1 LTGARA
7 GGPHTELRIAVDR
20 LVARVAHWTPTRWA
34 KDSRAESVHALAQRL
49 ADAAAELA
57 GRQLVL
63 APGAVADRGS
73 VTRQNPAAGT
83 RVAPGTAVTVEQ
95 AAPVAISGRGALTLP
110 GVGLGVLALGV
121 AAVVARAG
129 RAKAGREWT
138 QQHVRVVVRRRA
150 VRR

>member
-1 LTGARA
+1 MVPDLTGL
-7 GGPHTELRIAVDR
+7 P
-20 LVARVAHWTPTRWA
+20 
-34 KDSRAESVHALAQRL
+34 L

-73 VTRQNPAAGT
+73 VTGQRPAAGT
-83 RVAPGTAVTVEQ
+83 RVAPGTAVSVEQ
-95 AAPVAISGRGALTLP
+95 AAPVAISGREALTLP

-129 RAKAGREWT
+129 RAKAGREWA
-138 QQHVRVVVRRRA
+138 QQHVHVVVRRRA